1 MNNKVRIAFVVQRYG
16 EEVNGGAELHCRQL
30 VEKMIVNHPNIEVLT
45 TKAIEYT
52 TWKNEYKSDFEVI
65 NSVPV
70 RRFAVAKERNQKEF
84 DQINGLFM
92 SGRLPQERELEWIEK
107 QGPYSPELIR
117 YIEAHKDSY
126 DLFVFFTYLYYP
138 TIIGLEKVKE
148 KAILIPLAHDEPFL
162 KMKKYQNLFKLPQ
175 AYFLNTDEE
184 RDMIEAKFG
193 IDIPYD
199 IGGVGIELPEDIDS
213 DRFKEKYGLD
223 NYLVYVGRIDEGK
236 NCHVL
241 FKYFKEYKKRTGGD
255 LKLVLMGKPAMD
267 IPKDKDIISLGFVS
281 EQDKYDGIKGA
292 KMLVLPSEFESL
304 SMVVLEAMSVK
315 TPVLVYGKC
324 LVLKGHCL
332 KSNGALYY
340 NNYFEFEA
348 TVNYLLENED
358 TVALMKE
365 NAKKY
370 VDTNYRWDVIISRFD
385 KLISTVL
392 EDS

>member
-92 SGRLPQERELEWIEK
+92 SGRLPHERETEWIEK
-107 QGPYSPELIR
+107 QGPYTPELIS
-117 YIEAHKDSY
+117 YIEENKDNY

-138 TIIGLEKVKE
+138 TIVGLDKVKE

-162 KMKKYQNLFKLPQ
+162 RMEKYQRLFKLPQ
-175 AYFLNTDEE
+175 AYFFNTEEE

-213 DRFKEKYGLD
+213 NRFKQTYGLE

-241 FKYFKEYKKRTGGD
+241 FKYFKEYKKRIGGD

-267 IPKDKDIISLGFVS
+267 IPKNKDIVSLGFVS

-324 LVLKGHCL
+324 RVLKGHCL

-348 TVNYLLENED
+348 TVNYLLENEEI
-358 TVALMKE
+358 VAVMKE